1 MTFDLP
7 TLRVTS
13 ALIIGFVGLL
23 MMVLNRGTPDGASGD
38 TPLGLWA
45 AALLVGVVG
54 LLVGSLIPAPAD
66 RLLSN
71 ALLLLASALSWTAAR
86 IFGGRAPIL
95 FAMVG
100 GPVAWLTLAVALPAL
115 DWPAVINGAGAAY
128 TALALL
134 ELWRCRPER
143 LPALPLAMAMLA
155 THAAIYLIRAG
166 QGLQHAPTWPGTE
179 IALLLEGTLH
189 AVGMG
194 FVLLALTAERTSAR
208 ATAGLRRQALVDGL
222 TGVSNRR
229 QLDTHLASEVRRAS
243 RNGTSLAVLL
253 IDADHFKRFNDRYGH
268 LEGDTC
274 LRRLASCL
282 SGFVRRPGDL
292 VARFGGEEFVMVLPN
307 TSPAGAVEL
316 AEGVRE
322 AVALMGIRHEDNSH
336 GRVTVSVGIATT
348 VPPPGTDSGEAL
360 MRSADKALY
369 LAKESG
375 RNTVR
380 IAPEAAGAALA
391 PVAPAIPDRA
401 AVPG

>member
-1 MTFDLP
+1 
-7 TLRVTS
+7 
-13 ALIIGFVGLL
+13 
-23 MMVLNRGTPDGASGD
+23 MM
-38 TPLGLWA
+38 
-45 AALLVGVVG
+45 
-54 LLVGSLIPAPAD
+54 
-66 RLLSN
+66 
-71 ALLLLASALSWTAAR
+71 
-86 IFGGRAPIL
+86 
-95 FAMVG
+95 
-100 GPVAWLTLAVALPAL
+100 
-115 DWPAVINGAGAAY
+115 
-128 TALALL
+128 
-134 ELWRCRPER
+134 
-143 LPALPLAMAMLA
+143 
-155 THAAIYLIRAG
+155 
-166 QGLQHAPTWPGTE
+166 
-179 IALLLEGTLH
+179 
-189 AVGMG
+189 
-194 FVLLALTAERTSAR
+194 
-208 ATAGLRRQALVDGL
+208 VDGL

-243 RNGTSLAVLL
+243 RYGTSLAVLL